1 MSALAGHHTGQQVH
15 KIEGGL
21 EPPGRTPSD
30 HKFLPLWAES
40 AFWPKRGF
48 FSGHLSTFAKG
59 PYNNNS
65 GG

>member
-30 HKFLPLWAES
+30 HKFLPLGRISILAE
-40 AFWPKRGF
+40 KGLF
-48 FSGHLSTFAKG
+48 FGALIHIRQGTL
-59 PYNNNS
+59 
-65 GG
+65 